1 MAAPA
6 APADYNAGDPDAEAP
21 ENLVAKFQILA
32 AEGDLLA
39 QRGSWAAAIEAY
51 TRALAIRPADKHC
64 LVSRSRCHINSGN
77 GVPALRDAELSLKE
91 DPEFFKGVYQK
102 AEALYAIGDFE
113 TALVF
118 YHRGN
123 RLRPELDEFRTG
135 IQKAREAIENGIGN
149 PKDTRITV
157 PQNLRRQLAAAA
169 AVEQEAASDPSTRK
183 ANAGKDGDVR
193 TTGRMAFAVSGP
205 GAGGGGGAGGDSKSI
220 ASAPTAT
227 AGFLTPALESKL
239 LGELYEDKM
248 YLEELLS
255 DRDFT
260 ECPDEQVMSLV
271 ADGIR
276 YLGTR
281 IDFWRQQNPIYAR
294 PKERRIRPRMERG
307 GLKPRSLSP
316 DRPRGG
322 KGEADAKAAGK
333 GGKAVARPLVRKAAA
348 AEKRSNAARVPVAAS

>member
-64 LVSRSRCHINSGN
+64 LVSRSRCHINSGD

-157 PQNLRRQLAAAA
+157 PQNLRKQLAAAA

-193 TTGRMAFAVSGP
+193 TAGRMAFAVGP
-205 GAGGGGGAGGDSKSI
+205 GGAGGGDAKSI

-260 ECPDEQVMSLV
+260 ESPDEQVMSLV

-276 YLGTR
+276 YLSTR

-307 GLKPRSLSP
+307 GLKPRSVSP
-316 DRPRGG
+316 ERARGG
-322 KGEADAKAAGK
+322 KGEADGK
-333 GGKAVARPLVRKAAA
+333 GAAKGSKAGGARPLVRKSVASD
-348 AEKRSNAARVPVAAS
+348 KKSNSARVPVAAS

>member
-1 MAAPA
+1 MATAT
-6 APADYNAGDPDAEAP
+6 DGFNGDPDAEAP

-39 QRGSWAAAIEAY
+39 QRGSWSAAIDAY
-51 TRALAIRPADKHC
+51 TRALVIRPADKHC
-64 LVSRSRCHINSGN
+64 LVSRSRCHINGGN
-77 GVPALRDAELSLKE
+77 GRPALADAELALKE

-149 PKDTRITV
+149 PKDTRINV
-157 PQNLRRQLAAAA
+157 PQNLRKQLAAAA

-183 ANAGKDGDVR
+183 ANAKD
-193 TTGRMAFAVSGP
+193 
-205 GAGGGGGAGGDSKSI
+205 GGGGGARIAFASSSNTPQDKSGGGGSSN
-220 ASAPTAT
+220 SNN
-227 AGFLTPALESKL
+227 FLTPALESKL

-260 ECPDEQVMSLV
+260 ECPDEQVLSLV
-271 ADGIR
+271 TDGIR
-276 YLGTR
+276 YLQAR

-294 PKERRIRPRMERG
+294 PKEKRIKPRMEKG
-307 GLKPRSLSP
+307 GLKPRSVSP
-316 DRPRGG
+316 GTDLVKDASGKTPLKPIIKKRGEG
-322 KGEADAKAAGK
+322 KPTSGR
-333 GGKAVARPLVRKAAA
+333 VAL
-348 AEKRSNAARVPVAAS
+348 AAS

>member
-1 MAAPA
+1 MAAANANP
-6 APADYNAGDPDAEAP
+6 PDYNGDPDAEAP

-39 QRGSWAAAIEAY
+39 QRGAWSSAIDAY

-64 LVSRSRCHINSGN
+64 LVSRSRCHINAGN
-77 GVPALRDAELSLKE
+77 GRPALQDAELSLKE

-149 PKDTRITV
+149 PRDTRILV
-157 PQNLRRQLAAAA
+157 PQNLRKQLAAAA
-169 AVEQEAASDPSTRK
+169 AVEAEAASDPSTRK
-183 ANAGKDGDVR
+183 ANAKDGDVH
-193 TTGRMAFAVSGP
+193 GARMAFAQTPQSHQQDPRSSG
-205 GAGGGGGAGGDSKSI
+205 GSSLA
-220 ASAPTAT
+220 
-227 AGFLTPALESKL
+227 PALESKL

-260 ECPDEQVMSLV
+260 DCPDEQVLNLV
-271 ADGIR
+271 TDGIR
-276 YLGTR
+276 YLQTR

-294 PKERRIRPRMERG
+294 PKEKHIKPRMDKG
-307 GLKPRSLSP
+307 GLKPHALQLAP
-316 DRPRGG
+316 AGEAARGG
-322 KGEADAKAAGK
+322 
-333 GGKAVARPLVRKAAA
+333 GGKRTGNETGRKGAVGKPSGRVALAAQ
-348 AEKRSNAARVPVAAS
+348 

>member
-1 MAAPA
+1 MAAAVTGGGGGHPS
-6 APADYNAGDPDAEAP
+6 DFTDPDAENA

-39 QRGSWAAAIEAY
+39 QRGAWGPAIDAY
-51 TRALAIRPADKHC
+51 TRALTIRPTDKHC
-64 LVSRSRCHINSGN
+64 LVSRSRCHINAGN
-77 GVPALRDAELSLKE
+77 GRPALLDAEEALKQ
-91 DPEFFKGVYQK
+91 DPDFFKGIYQK

-149 PKDTRITV
+149 PKETKIQV
-157 PQNLRRQLAAAA
+157 PQNLRKALAAAA
-169 AVEQEAASDPSTRK
+169 AVEAEAAADPSMRK
-183 ANAGKDGDVR
+183 AAAAARG
-193 TTGRMAFAVSGP
+193 TEGRGIAFVQQHHQEQ
-205 GAGGGGGAGGDSKSI
+205 KS
-220 ASAPTAT
+220 S
-227 AGFLTPALESKL
+227 LSPALENKL
-239 LGELYEDKM
+239 LGELYEDKI

-255 DRDFT
+255 DKDFT

-276 YLGTR
+276 YLQTR

-294 PKERRIRPRMERG
+294 PKEKRIKPRMEKG
-307 GLKPRSLSP
+307 GLKPR
-316 DRPRGG
+316 
-322 KGEADAKAAGK
+322 
-333 GGKAVARPLVRKAAA
+333 VHT
-348 AEKRSNAARVPVAAS
+348 AEKEGTPKEVHGRGRLDH